1 MGVAPMIVGVAR
13 CTVGVARW
21 AVRVATVAVGVSSR
35 LTESSRGPWTVRFTD
50 GTPTSQ

>member
-13 CTVGVARW
+13 CTVG
-21 AVRVATVAVGVSSR
+21 VATVAVGVSSR